1 MAQPTAP
8 TPTPEP
14 GGGMPARAAVRRQ
27 RLVAVAFELLAEK
40 GASAVTVREVCA
52 RAKLNP
58 RYFYESF
65 ADLDT
70 LLVTVLDDQF
80 AQMLPRVLA
89 AIDAADEHE
98 PDKTDAAI
106 RTGFTHFTEDPRRI
120 RVLLADP
127 LGNETLARRRQ
138 QLVRF
143 AAEQMADQAS
153 QFYGIPRD
161 APLLRSTSY
170 LLTGGLIELLIAW
183 NNGSLPL
190 TVDELIADAAALV
203 SGTGRAARQI
213 ARERSRA
220 SGVRLRAATAA
231 RRPAADAD
239 ARRPASRRGRESR
252 TRPRGRPAPP
262 RRRASSGSP

>member
-1 MAQPTAP
+1 MARP
-8 TPTPEP
+8 TPATTLKPEP
-14 GGGMPARAAVRRQ
+14 DGGGVAARAAVRRQ

-40 GASAVTVREVCA
+40 GASDVTVREVCS

-89 AIDAADEHE
+89 AIDAAADNE

-106 RTGFTHFTEDPRRI
+106 RTGFTHLTEDPRRI

-190 TVDELIADAAALV
+190 TVEQLIADAAALV
-203 SGTGRAARQI
+203 SGTGRSARQI
-213 ARERSRA
+213 ARERSR
-220 SGVRLRAATAA
+220 
-231 RRPAADAD
+231 
-239 ARRPASRRGRESR
+239 
-252 TRPRGRPAPP
+252 
-262 RRRASSGSP
+262 SSSS